1 MRHPILYGD
10 ATQET
15 FLEHANTNEAR
26 LVVIAIYDPVA
37 IRQIVQSARELS
49 PKAHVIPR
57 TRFISEVES
66 LYAMGADEIIP
77 AELKTAVI
85 SGLVDYLSLKAS
97 YTIKYDNQPV
107 PSTLEETDTVL
118 AITLVVNF

>member
-1 MRHPILYGD
+1 
-10 ATQET
+10 
-15 FLEHANTNEAR
+15 
-26 LVVIAIYDPVA
+26 
-37 IRQIVQSARELS
+37 
-49 PKAHVIPR
+49 
-57 TRFISEVES
+57 
-66 LYAMGADEIIP
+66 MGADEIIP